1 MLLPGVTIGLVIR
14 VLAHEPEESL
24 VKFYVLGPLEV
35 VARGGPVAIPAKRV
49 RSLLAI
55 LLLHASQVVSIERIV
70 DGMWPDEPPH
80 SAVENVRTYICQLRS
95 LLRQAYQ
102 EERLES
108 YAGGYRLMAAPE
120 DLDLIRFNRLSD
132 WGRSTLREGD
142 YARAVVLL
150 GEAMSLW
157 RGSPLPELDLG
168 SIMRAK
174 TVALEEQRWQVQVGW
189 LTARLALGEHAE
201 LTATLRE
208 LIGERPLDETLWC
221 YLVTSLYAQG
231 RTGEALSAL
240 AEARATFV
248 NELGIEPGPR
258 LRRTQDAVLRGDV
271 LPGVPASAWTAPG
284 CPGGPSLRY
293 ARWPSERR
301 HANACSAN

>member
-1 MLLPGVTIGLVIR
+1 MLLPGVTIGLVISA
-14 VLAHEPEESL
+14 VLEPEERP

-35 VARGGPVAIPAKRV
+35 VSRGQPVSIPAKRV
-49 RSLLAI
+49 RSLLGI

-80 SAVENVRTYICQLRS
+80 SAVENVRTYICQLRI
-95 LLRQAYQ
+95 LLRQAHQ
-102 EERLES
+102 QERLES
-108 YAGGYRLMAAPE
+108 HAGGYRLMAAPE
-120 DLDLIRFNRLSD
+120 DLDLLRFSRLSD

-157 RGSPLPELDLG
+157 RGAPLPELDLG
-168 SIMRAK
+168 SAMRAK

-231 RTGEALSAL
+231 RTGEALSAV

-248 NELGIEPGPR
+248 TELGIEPGPR
-258 LRRTQDAVLRGDV
+258 LRRTQDAVLRGDM

-284 CPGGPSLRY
+284 CLGGPSLRY
-293 ARWPSERR
+293 ARWPRERR
-301 HANACSAN
+301 PASACSAS